1 VPSLPPDN
9 GGWVFSEPNP
19 HNPDG
24 NMQPG
29 DAPAL
34 EVDLA
39 SNKLPEP
46 RLKPRNGVVEVLA
59 YTDLKLHDICDGP
72 SDANVEPLDQSQA
85 PGSAEFFEGN
95 YTFVTKKLWG
105 RR

>member
-1 VPSLPPDN
+1 
-9 GGWVFSEPNP
+9 
-19 HNPDG
+19 
-24 NMQPG
+24 
-29 DAPAL
+29 
-34 EVDLA
+34 
-39 SNKLPEP
+39 
-46 RLKPRNGVVEVLA
+46 VVEVPA
-59 YTDLKLHDICDGP
+59 YTDRKLHDICDGP